1 MKDRV
6 AIVTGANTGIG
17 LETARALAERG
28 MTVVMC
34 SRDAQRGQVA
44 LEDVRAS
51 TGSDALE
58 LCALDLGS
66 LASVRAAASEILA
79 RHPRVH
85 VLVNNAGLVLS
96 DRRTTSDGF
105 EATFG
110 VNHLGHFLFTRRL
123 LAALEEGGRE
133 AGEPSR
139 IVNVSSEAHR
149 MSRGLA
155 WDDLGCE
162 RRGYRE
168 LAVYADSK
176 LANILFT
183 RELARRLEG
192 RGVVAHAV
200 HPGVVG
206 SSFGKDGDTR
216 GWFAFGVK
224 LVKPLLLTP
233 AKGARTSIHTATSED
248 AARASGLYW
257 SRSRP
262 VKPSRA
268 ARDAEAA
275 KRLWDVSEALVGA

>member
-34 SRDAQRGQVA
+34 SRDAARGQA
-44 LEDVRAS
+44 AIDDVRAS
-51 TGSDALE
+51 TGSGSLE

-66 LASVRAAASEILA
+66 LVSVRAAASEILS

-96 DRRTTSDGF
+96 DRRTTTDGF

-110 VNHLGHFLFTRRL
+110 VNHLGHFLFTHGL
-123 LAALEEGGRE
+123 LSALEEGARE

-139 IVNVSSEAHR
+139 IVNVSSDAHR
-149 MSRGLA
+149 MSRGLS

-162 RRGYRE
+162 RRKYRE
-168 LAVYADSK
+168 LSVYADSK

-183 RELARRLEG
+183 RELARRFEG

-206 SSFGKDGDTR
+206 SRFGWDGDTR

-224 LVKPLLLTP
+224 LVKPFLLTP
-233 AKGARTSIHTATSED
+233 AKGARTSIHAATAED

-257 SRSRP
+257 TRSRP

-268 ARDAEAA
+268 ARDDEAA
-275 KRLWDVSEALVGA
+275 ERLWQVSEQLVGV